1 MQNGRFVAARRHAAV
16 AGVIFGTL
24 AATSLPLAAQA
35 QSPALAKELVA
46 GLTSKKLECVAAK
59 DPAHEGQYVAAL
71 HLPGLQLLVVAARFA
86 DPTSMDFR
94 LFSGDCMGAY
104 ADLNAAV
111 TAQDR
116 VIYSDLGADGL
127 NAAPKKDAPRD
138 AVTKAGAEMK
148 FDADKNALKTAKLTP
163 DEYQKRFAEAD
174 AQYADFLKL
183 LLGRLKG

>member
-16 AGVIFGTL
+16 GGLILGTII
-24 AATSLPLAAQA
+24 ATGIPASAQA

-46 GLTSKKLECVAAK
+46 GLASKKLDCVAAK
-59 DPAHEGQYVAAL
+59 DPSHEGQYVAAL
-71 HLPGLQLLVVAARFA
+71 HLPGVQLLVVSARFA
-86 DPTSMDFR
+86 DPTAMDFR

-116 VIYSDLGADGL
+116 VIYNDLGADGL

-138 AVTKAGAEMK
+138 GITKAGAEMK
-148 FDADKNALKTAKLTP
+148 FDADKTALKAAKLSP
-163 DEYQKRFAEAD
+163 DAYQKLFAD
-174 AQYADFLKL
+174 ADTQYADFLKL
-183 LLGRLKG
+183 LLDRLKG